1 MLFDERPK
9 NDKRDLYN
17 TEEELK
23 SLTSALEKGA
33 PLVTIVGLRRAGK
46 TSLLLTAL
54 NSVAQPSLILDM
66 RTLASKPYASKR
78 DLVQEIERAI
88 NEFYKRHLSLGK
100 RLLRWL
106 KRIKGVEIS
115 KTGISLSWGG
125 KQPLDLSAL
134 FEELNNWAE
143 NEKTTLIIAFDEAQE
158 LKKVAGV
165 DMEKIIA
172 HIYDYDH
179 NLSVVLTGSAIGL
192 LYDFI
197 GCQDPKAP
205 LYGRHIT
212 EIRLQRLSA
221 EKSRDF
227 LLRGFKQANID
238 LNEEIIIKALQ
249 KLDGVIGWLTLFG
262 KASVIDGA
270 ISKKAIDQA
279 VDQGKLLARQEFENF
294 LKGRE
299 VAQQRYRAITQH
311 LASVS
316 TSSWSAI
323 KRAVEATEGKTVDDR
338 NITDLIQNL
347 VKAGFVEKENE
358 AYRLTDQMLSE
369 TFK

>member
-1 MLFDERPK
+1 LLFDERPK
-9 NDKRDLYN
+9 NNRKDLYD

-23 SLTSALEKGA
+23 SLTSALEMGA
-33 PLVTIVGLRRAGK
+33 PLVTIIGLRRAGK

-66 RTLASKPYASKR
+66 RTLAGKPYISKR
-78 DLVQEIERAI
+78 DLFQEIERAI
-88 NEFYKRHLSLGK
+88 NGFYKKHLGK
-100 RLLRWL
+100 GRRLLRWL
-106 KRIKGVEIS
+106 ARVKGVEIS
-115 KTGISLSWGG
+115 KTGITLSWGG
-125 KQPLDLSAL
+125 KQPLDVSAL
-134 FEELNNWAE
+134 FEELNSWAG
-143 NEKTTLIIAFDEAQE
+143 NEKTTLVIAFDEAQE

-165 DMEKIIA
+165 NMEKIIA
-172 HIYDYDH
+172 HIYDYNR
-179 NLSVVLTGSAIGL
+179 NLSVVLTGSAVGL

-205 LYGRHIT
+205 LYGRVIT

-227 LLRGFKQANID
+227 LLCGFKQAKVDID
-238 LNEEIIIKALQ
+238 EQIIKAALE
-249 KLDGVIGWLTLFG
+249 KLDGVIGWLNLFG
-262 KASVIDGA
+262 ETSVANGSMSNKMINQA
-270 ISKKAIDQA
+270 IE
-279 VDQGKLLARQEFENF
+279 QGKLLARQEFENF

-299 VAQQRYRAITQH
+299 VAQQRYMAITRH

-316 TSSWSAI
+316 TSSWSVI

-358 AYRLTDQMLSE
+358 AYRLTDQMLAESL
-369 TFK
+369 K